1 MLNNTL
7 NLYNNELTLEYK
19 KAYERESKDDKSY
32 CWKLKYSPKKLK
44 ALDYQ
49 PLKSE
54 TKSLSDEKRSD
65 IKQPTQIEELKLNE
79 VPKPLCIKLPRKDF
93 DLLIKDVVNNLDNED

>member
-7 NLYNNELTLEYK
+7 NIYNNELTLEYK
-19 KAYERESKDDKSY
+19 KGYERESKDDKSY
-32 CWKLKYSPKKLK
+32 CWKLKHSPKKLK

-65 IKQPTQIEELKLNE
+65 IKQPTQIKELKLNE
-79 VPKPLCIKLPRKDF
+79 VPKSLCIKLPRKDF

>member
-19 KAYERESKDDKSY
+19 KAYERECKDDKSY
-32 CWKLKYSPKKLK
+32 CWKRKYSPKKLK
-44 ALDYQ
+44 ALNCE

-93 DLLIKDVVNNLDNED
+93 DLLIKDVVNNLDNAD

>member
-1 MLNNTL
+1 M
-7 NLYNNELTLEYK
+7 TLEYK
-19 KAYERESKDDKSY
+19 KAYERECKDDKSY
-32 CWKLKYSPKKLK
+32 CWKRKYSPKKLK
-44 ALDYQ
+44 ALNCE

-65 IKQPTQIEELKLNE
+65 IKQPPQIEELKLNE

-93 DLLIKDVVNNLDNED
+93 DLLIKDVVNNLENAD

>member
-1 MLNNTL
+1 M
-7 NLYNNELTLEYK
+7 
-19 KAYERESKDDKSY
+19 
-32 CWKLKYSPKKLK
+32 K
-44 ALDYQ
+44 ALNYE

-93 DLLIKDVVNNLDNED
+93 DLLIKDVVNNLDNAD

>member
-19 KAYERESKDDKSY
+19 KAYERECKDDKSY
-32 CWKLKYSPKKLK
+32 CWKRKYSPKKLK
-44 ALDYQ
+44 ALNYE

-79 VPKPLCIKLPRKDF
+79 VPKPLCIELPRKDF
-93 DLLIKDVVNNLDNED
+93 DLLIKDVVNNLDNAD